1 MGEIK
6 AIETV
11 YNGYRFRSRL
21 EARWAV
27 FFDAM
32 HIKYEYEPEG
42 FVGWNDVKYLPDFY
56 IPEEKV
62 YIEVKGHDDQLE
74 RDWEKIACAI
84 DFQST
89 PVSEGLILLGEI
101 PNPDKVGWGSVPI
114 FSYLYWNEG
123 VTSSYAAFS
132 TNDDKRLD
140 KFRRSQI
147 VFGLDAIMKS
157 VFPGIRYGDEFSSA
171 YGQMPGNL
179 TTKERWVDA
188 DSLIA
193 RDYSRLKSALKAARS
208 ARFEHGEHP

>member
-1 MGEIK
+1 MIQ

-32 HIKYEYEPEG
+32 HIEYKYEPEG
-42 FVGWNDVKYLPDFY
+42 FVGWMGVKYLPDFY
-56 IPEEKV
+56 LPEEKV
-62 YIEVKGHDDQLE
+62 YVEVKGYDDQLE
-74 RDWEKIACAI
+74 KDWEKIACAV

-89 PVSEGLILLGEI
+89 PVSKGLILLGEI
-101 PNPDKVGWGSVPI
+101 PNPEKVGWGSVPI
-114 FSYLYWNEG
+114 FSYLYWDEG

-132 TNDDKRLD
+132 TNDEKRLD

-147 VFGLDAIMKS
+147 VFGLDAIMRS
-157 VFPGIRYGDEFSSA
+157 VFCGIRYGDEFSSA
-171 YGQMPGNL
+171 FGQMPDNL
-179 TTKERWVDA
+179 TTKERWVNV

-193 RDYSRLKSALKAARS
+193 RDYSRLKNAFKAARS
-208 ARFEHGEHP
+208 ARFEHGERP